1 MEQET
6 HLSQVGLAYDS
17 SRILRLPSEEL
28 GYVRAGGSDDRI
40 RMQKKSLPDKDPMRE
55 IVIKSK
61 GGSITWVSNTG
72 YDSKLGGDVFHL
84 HQHSTGQGFLQARDA
99 LRKFADNKEFEAG
112 VSYEGMSTPEREAKI
127 QARKEEEE
135 IRKEFRRVA
144 VVAVYGSV

>member
-1 MEQET
+1 MFF
-6 HLSQVGLAYDS
+6 
-17 SRILRLPSEEL
+17 I
-28 GYVRAGGSDDRI
+28 
-40 RMQKKSLPDKDPMRE
+40 
-55 IVIKSK
+55 
-61 GGSITWVSNTG
+61 
-72 YDSKLGGDVFHL
+72 
-84 HQHSTGQGFLQARDA
+84 STGQGFLQARDA